1 VAGGA
6 VLADVLRRQGHEAHT
21 ARDVTALATR
31 GVVDAIQVVRDA
43 GVQIGAVAASLI
55 NMLNP
60 DVVGPRA
67 RS

>member
-1 VAGGA
+1 
-6 VLADVLRRQGHEAHT
+6 
-21 ARDVTALATR
+21 
-31 GVVDAIQVVRDA
+31 VVDAIQVVRDA